1 MPSSLACDAATRQ
14 WQCVPGC
21 RPDPYTLSMPMTV
34 RQVLATPAVQ
44 AGHPELLSAADHLD
58 RPVRW
63 VHVFEGS
70 DPGSLL
76 SGGELLLTT
85 LLALPD
91 DPAEQRR
98 YVRAVAGAGASALVV
113 ELGRRFAKVPG
124 VMVDE
129 AASVSLPVVA
139 LHKVVK
145 FVTVTEAVHAQIV
158 DEQHDLL
165 TFARRVHEVFTETA
179 VEGADAQAIVERTA
193 EMAGCAVVLEDL
205 AHEVMAHAGAGA
217 RVLRDWTARSRVV
230 AGSGTREV
238 PEHGWLVTD
247 VGSRQGVWA
256 RLVLAGSP
264 DVPAAAARMLVERA
278 AQALAVARLM
288 ERDVAAL
295 RARAL
300 NRFLTGLVSA
310 GFGDEEDL
318 RAAAEVLGLARA
330 SRFLAVCVAPTLPA
344 DEMSSSPRHVMTFRG
359 EDDISRKGGGAA
371 HRDPLAGQRREQALA
386 DAVATAAAT
395 AGLSA
400 LTGPLE
406 DGVVGLVVA
415 LTGKLT
421 EAAALDRLT
430 AALKPSRTRGHV
442 VATARE
448 RDRLVQAGA
457 DLPEASYVARA
468 AALMPAPHRQD
479 YYRITDIRLRGLL
492 MLLADDSRL
501 TAFAERELAPL
512 LVHDDRHR
520 TGLVALLRA
529 YLEAGGNVAGLARTS
544 HLSRQALYARLRTIE
559 KVLGA
564 DLGDAETRTSLH
576 VALLT
581 KEVGARGAGSAP
593 PPARDPAVD

>member
-1 MPSSLACDAATRQ
+1 
-14 WQCVPGC
+14 
-21 RPDPYTLSMPMTV
+21 MPMTV
-34 RQVLATPAVQ
+34 RQVLDTPAVQ
-44 AGHPELLSAADHLD
+44 AGHPELLSAADQLD

-70 DPGSLL
+70 DPRALL

-98 YVRAVAGAGASALVV
+98 YVRAVAGAGAAALVV
-113 ELGRRFAKVPG
+113 ELGRRFARVPG

-129 AASVSLPVVA
+129 AAAASLPMVA

-217 RVLRDWTARSRVV
+217 PVLRDWTARSREV
-230 AGSGTREV
+230 APGPGTRAV

-247 VGSRQGVWA
+247 VGSRQGVWG

-264 DVPAAAARMLVERA
+264 SVPAAAAHMLVERA

-295 RARAL
+295 RARAS
-300 NRFLTGLVSA
+300 NRFLTGLLSA
-310 GFGDEEDL
+310 DSGDEEDL

-330 SRFLAVCVAPTLPA
+330 SRYLAVCVAPTPLPA
-344 DEMSSSPRHVMTFRG
+344 AREMSTSPRDVIPEG
-359 EDDISRKGGGAA
+359 DASD
-371 HRDPLAGQRREQALA
+371 DPLAGQRREQALA
-386 DAVATAAAT
+386 DAVAAAVAT
-395 AGLSA
+395 AGISA

-421 EAAALDRLT
+421 EGAALDRLT
-430 AALKPSRTRGHV
+430 LALKPARTRGHV
-442 VATARE
+442 IATARE
-448 RDRLVQAGA
+448 RDGLVQAGA
-457 DLPEASYVARA
+457 DLPEASTWLVPRRSCRRRTAGTTTASPTSGCA
-468 AALMPAPHRQD
+468 AWSCSWPTTPGSPRSPSGSSLRSWSMTTDTRPAW
-479 YYRITDIRLRGLL
+479 
-492 MLLADDSRL
+492 
-501 TAFAERELAPL
+501 
-512 LVHDDRHR
+512 
-520 TGLVALLRA
+520 
-529 YLEAGGNVAGLARTS
+529 
-544 HLSRQALYARLRTIE
+544 
-559 KVLGA
+559 
-564 DLGDAETRTSLH
+564 
-576 VALLT
+576 
-581 KEVGARGAGSAP
+581 
-593 PPARDPAVD
+593 

>member
-1 MPSSLACDAATRQ
+1 
-14 WQCVPGC
+14 
-21 RPDPYTLSMPMTV
+21 MPMTV
-34 RQVLATPAVQ
+34 RQVLDTPAVQ
-44 AGHPELLSAADHLD
+44 AGHPELLSAADQLD

-70 DPGSLL
+70 DPGALL

-98 YVRAVAGAGASALVV
+98 YVRAVAGAGAAALVV
-113 ELGRRFAKVPG
+113 ELGRRFARVPG

-129 AASVSLPVVA
+129 AAAASLPMVA

-217 RVLRDWTARSRVV
+217 RVLRDWTARSREV
-230 AGSGTREV
+230 APGPGTRAV

-247 VGSRQGVWA
+247 VGSRQGVWG

-264 DVPAAAARMLVERA
+264 SVPAAAARMLVERA

-295 RARAL
+295 RARAS

-310 GFGDEEDL
+310 DSGDEEDL

-330 SRFLAVCVAPTLPA
+330 SRYLAVCVAPAPVDPA
-344 DEMSSSPRHVMTFRG
+344 RATTPAGSATPAREMSSSRPDVTADAGVGH
-359 EDDISRKGGGAA
+359 
-371 HRDPLAGQRREQALA
+371 DPLAGQRREQALA

-395 AGLSA
+395 AGISA

-421 EAAALDRLT
+421 EGAALDRLT
-430 AALKPSRTRGHV
+430 SALKPARTRGHV
-442 VATARE
+442 IATARE
-448 RDRLVQAGA
+448 RDGLVQAGA

-468 AALMPAPHRQD
+468 AALMPAPHRRD
-479 YYRITDIRLRGLL
+479 HYRITDIRLRGLV
-492 MLLADDSRL
+492 MLLADDARL

-512 LVHDDRHR
+512 LVHDDRHQTR
-520 TGLVALLRA
+520 LVELLGQ
-529 YLEAGGNVAGLARTS
+529 YLDAGGNIAALARTS
-544 HLSRQALYARLRTIE
+544 HLSRQALYSRLRTIE
-559 KVLGA
+559 RVLGA
-564 DLGDAETRTSLH
+564 DLGDAETRTGLH
-576 VALLT
+576 VALLA
-581 KEVGARGAGSAP
+581 KGVGART
-593 PPARDPAVD
+593 AR